1 MITAPL
7 HFSKCPPL
15 AAMHFTALAFMSH
28 IGLLTITGSICATS
42 FLMLAC
48 SSLKRSWLE
57 WRGLYTLDLRYSQ
70 RQKHLITFHKIPMT
84 SQVSLV
90 SEYTFY
96 ENGRR
101 WIWFHNSISCLI
113 WICQNGVIGFLT
125 INKAMFDKR
134 KFFLRHPV
142 DMAFERTN
150 NCLRDTINGIW
161 ATEKWFWWIIYGTWA
176 IEQKFWGDQNTITS
190 LRSPQILLVPQ
201 PWLPQ
206 LLISRTGPGLIQS

>member
-1 MITAPL
+1 MWSLNTKHINLSSMFIFRLLSSHSQFLSIYWEKGAHFIIPKKREIATFAWFATKARMLPVKCAP
-7 HFSKCPPL
+7 SDSYVPPPMGAVGDTFEDRASSFEL
-15 AAMHFTALAFMSH
+15 CARAAS
-28 IGLLTITGSICATS
+28 G
-42 FLMLAC
+42 
-48 SSLKRSWLE
+48 
-57 WRGLYTLDLRYSQ
+57 
-70 RQKHLITFHKIPMT
+70 
-84 SQVSLV
+84 
-90 SEYTFY
+90 
-96 ENGRR
+96 
-101 WIWFHNSISCLI
+101 
-113 WICQNGVIGFLT
+113 
-125 INKAMFDKR
+125 KR